1 MIPEKPDKRIGI
13 IGYGQI
19 GASLYE
25 QIQQV
30 QELHIEVVF
39 IYESD
44 PQRKKFIPAA
54 VAIES
59 MEHAADFKP
68 DLVVEAAHPKAV
80 GQFAE
85 KVLQQTDLMIM
96 SVSALADVAL
106 EADIRS
112 ACRRYGTRLYIPHG
126 ATLGLDGLKDGI
138 SIWEEVSITMKK
150 NPKNLNF
157 DAAPNVRAKDIS
169 SQTVLYDGPTRG
181 VLPLY
186 PKNVNSH
193 ATLAMA
199 TLGMDRTRSVLVAD
213 PALDISVIEIDA
225 AGAGTRIHIER
236 SNPIKGV
243 TGKLTILSV
252 MESIKNIL
260 GDQEV
265 IRIC

>member
-1 MIPEKPDKRIGI
+1 MMPDKSTKRIGI

-19 GASLYE
+19 GSSIYE
-25 QIQQV
+25 QIQQSP
-30 QELHIEVVF
+30 ELNLEVVF
-39 IYESD
+39 IYEAD
-44 PQRKKFIPAA
+44 QQKKKLMPAE
-54 VAIES
+54 VALES
-59 MEHAADFKP
+59 MDHAADFKP

-80 GQFAE
+80 GRFAE
-85 KVLQQTDLMIM
+85 TVLQQTDLMIM
-96 SVSALADVAL
+96 SVSALADADL
-106 EADIRS
+106 EEKIRS
-112 ACRRYGTRLYIPHG
+112 TCRKHGTHLYIPHG

-138 SIWEEVSITMKK
+138 SIWEEVTITMKK

-157 DAAPNVRAKDIS
+157 DAVPDKCAQDIS
-169 SQTVLYDGPTRG
+169 AQTVLYDGPTRG

-213 PALDISVIEIDA
+213 PALDLSVIEIDA
-225 AGAGTRIHIER
+225 FGAGTRIHIER

-252 MESIKNIL
+252 MESIKNIF
-260 GDQEV
+260 GGREI

>member
-1 MIPEKPDKRIGI
+1 MPGKPNKRIGI

-25 QIQQV
+25 QVQQAT
-30 QELHIEVVF
+30 QLHLEVAF
-39 IYESD
+39 IYEAD
-44 PQRKKFIPAA
+44 PQKKKLIPAA

-59 MEHAADFKP
+59 IDHAADFKP

-96 SVSALADVAL
+96 SVSALADADL
-106 EADIRS
+106 EANIRS
-112 ACRRYGTRLYIPHG
+112 TCRRYGTCLYIPHG

-138 SIWEEVSITMKK
+138 SIWEEVTITMKK
-150 NPKNLNF
+150 NPKNLDF
-157 DAAPNVRAKDIS
+157 DAAPNVRAQDIS
-169 SQTVLYDGPTRG
+169 SQTILYDGPTRG

-213 PALDISVIEIDA
+213 PSLDLSVIEIDA
-225 AGAGTRIHIER
+225 VGAGTRIHIER

>member
-1 MIPEKPDKRIGI
+1 MSDKPAKRIGI

-19 GASLYE
+19 GASIYE
-25 QIQQV
+25 QVQQLR
-30 QELHIEVVF
+30 ELHLEVAFV
-39 IYESD
+39 YETD
-44 PQRKKFIPAA
+44 PHKRKSIPAA
-54 VAIES
+54 IAIES

-85 KVLQQTDLMIM
+85 KVLQQTDLMIL
-96 SVSALADVAL
+96 SVSALADADL
-106 EADIRS
+106 EATIRS
-112 ACRRYGTRLYIPHG
+112 ACRQHGTHLYIPHG

-138 SIWEEVSITMKK
+138 SIWEEVTITMKK

-157 DAAPNVRAKDIS
+157 DAVPDIRPQDIS
-169 SQTVLYDGPTRG
+169 SQTILYDGPTRG

-193 ATLAMA
+193 ATLALA

-213 PALDISVIEIDA
+213 PALDVSIIEIDA
-225 AGAGTRIHIER
+225 VGAGTRIHIER

-252 MESIKNIL
+252 MESIKNIF
-260 GDQEV
+260 GNQEV